1 MKDELY
7 SSQYMEHFYH
17 PQKFTCAPFPVNPCP
32 LSRANNALISIT
44 WNRVIPITQSV
55 NCVLLV
61 PLPPWFPPGKPPI
74 FPTVPSSVSNPGQR
88 TQKHCLRPEELQTY
102 QFPLP
107 ARLPWRGTEEKI
119 TFQTVKGKG
128 EARQT
133 EFSREPS
140 VNKWW
145 AGISQRNG
153 PTGFPD
159 LQASGKRFRNSKG
172 QGRKR
177 NSPRAFVLPSPGC
190 KSWMKRLGDTAA
202 FFFN

>member
-1 MKDELY
+1 MKDEIY
-7 SSQYMEHFYH
+7 SSQYTEHFYH
-17 PQKFTCAPFPVNPCP
+17 PLKFPCAPFPVNPCP

-44 WNRVIPITQSV
+44 WSRVIPITQSV
-55 NCVLLV
+55 NCVLLA
-61 PLPPWFPPGKPPI
+61 PLPPWFPPSGKPPI

-88 TQKHCLRPEELQTY
+88 TQKHCLRPEEPQTY

-107 ARLPWRGTEEKI
+107 ARLPWRSTEEKI
-119 TFQTVKGKG
+119 TFKTVKGKG
-128 EARQT
+128 EALQT

-140 VNKWW
+140 VNQWW
-145 AGISQRNG
+145 DGISQRNG

-177 NSPRAFVLPSPGC
+177 NSPSAFVLPSPGC
-190 KSWMKRLGDTAA
+190 KSWMKRPGDTAA
-202 FFFN
+202 FF